1 MNALL
6 VPVRRVEERNIELG
20 TEQDPQHLIQRSST
34 LSTTNTT
41 ITQPQLQLGL
51 SRNYA
56 MILLRHLNMTQVL
69 LLPYLNNQL
78 PLIGPTLKVL

>member
-6 VPVRRVEERNIELG
+6 VPVRRVEERNIELS

-34 LSTTNTT
+34 LSTINTT
-41 ITQPQLQLGL
+41 ITQPQLQLGT

-56 MILLRHLNMTQVL
+56 MILLRHLIMTQVL

-78 PLIGPTLKVL
+78 PLMGPTFKVS